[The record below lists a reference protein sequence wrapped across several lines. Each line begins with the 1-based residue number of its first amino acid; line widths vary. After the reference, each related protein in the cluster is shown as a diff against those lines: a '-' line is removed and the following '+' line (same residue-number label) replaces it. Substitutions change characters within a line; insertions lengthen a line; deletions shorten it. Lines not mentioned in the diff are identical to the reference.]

1 MPADPQM
8 QPHLRHRRAEPPTVI
23 IRRSDTPPPL
33 PSDPA
38 PRTLSAWAF
47 IRLMHKIRTL
57 INNAML
63 KKASW
68 KTTVGGILSA
78 ALLLVPMLPPN
89 WQWLATT
96 IAGLGSLLTG
106 VAARDN
112 SVTSE
117 EAGAK

>member
-1 MPADPQM
+1 MYRILNIDIM
-8 QPHLRHRRAEPPTVI
+8 KTK
-23 IRRSDTPPPL
+23 S
-33 PSDPA
+33 
-38 PRTLSAWAF
+38 
-47 IRLMHKIRTL
+47 
-57 INNAML
+57 
-63 KKASW
+63 SW
-68 KTTVGGILSA
+68 KTTLGGILSA

-89 WQWLATT
+89 WQWVATT